1 MTMMDFQIKRTSR
14 RCRVSGRELL
24 PGEDYVS
31 ELVSNPSDPGGDF
44 ERHDYS
50 MDEWKGP
57 CAGSIGWWRCRIPV
71 MNTGKVYWAPVDVHR
86 EYFSH
91 LLAAEPRNDAKA
103 FVMAMLMVRRRMLKL
118 EQEVTDDEGNP
129 WLVVIDPDKQEIR
142 VRVVQLSLEERL
154 VIQQEFADQLFT
166 DQPSG

>member
-1 MTMMDFQIKRTSR
+1 M
-14 RCRVSGRELL
+14 
-24 PGEDYVS
+24 
-31 ELVSNPSDPGGDF
+31 
-44 ERHDYS
+44 
-50 MDEWKGP
+50 
-57 CAGSIGWWRCRIPV
+57 
-71 MNTGKVYWAPVDVHR
+71 
-86 EYFSH
+86 
-91 LLAAEPRNDAKA
+91 A

-166 DQPSG
+166 NQPSG